1 MPTLYEFLARFARV
15 ATSALSCLSHNHSA
29 QKWKEVEEISILA
42 LEKRIGLWNAIE
54 EEIVMKTEMV

>member
-1 MPTLYEFLARFARV
+1 MAMQMITDLCEDDD
-15 ATSALSCLSHNHSA
+15 

-54 EEIVMKTEMV
+54 EQILMKTEMV

>member
-1 MPTLYEFLARFARV
+1 MQMITDLCEDD
-15 ATSALSCLSHNHSA
+15 A

-54 EEIVMKTEMV
+54 EEIVMKAEMV